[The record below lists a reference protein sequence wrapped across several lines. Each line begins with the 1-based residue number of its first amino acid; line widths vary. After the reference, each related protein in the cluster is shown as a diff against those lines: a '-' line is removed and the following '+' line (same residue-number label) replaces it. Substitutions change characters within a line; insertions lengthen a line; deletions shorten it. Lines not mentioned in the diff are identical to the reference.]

1 MDEAIGTFE
10 AAGLLGVHFTKPA
23 RMHAKGELSARE
35 IVGDDSRRFVVYSRQ
50 ECDENFAAYDS
61 ATRIGRPRTRVD
73 DRPMVQKKLD
83 AKKATKIAFGD
94 AIGVAEAAEILG
106 VWHTLVPRLA
116 REGKLVGRLLWSER
130 SGAPRV
136 WILSRSSVE
145 QRAAE
150 TRRLEESG
158 KKVGRPRTQK

>member
-35 IVGDDSRRFVVYSRQ
+35 LVGDDSRRFVVYSRQ
-50 ECDENFAAYDS
+50 ECDENFRQYDG
-61 ATRIGRPRTRVD
+61 AERTGRPRTRID
-73 DRPMVQKKLD
+73 ARGPTQRRLD
-83 AKKATKIAFGD
+83 AKKKPKIAFGD
-94 AIGVAEAAEILG
+94 AIGVKEAAELLG
-106 VWHTLVPRLA
+106 VWHTLVPRLV
-116 REGKLVGRLLWSER
+116 RDGKIVGRLLWSER
-130 SGAPRV
+130 SGAPRI

-150 TRRLEESG
+150 LNRLEESG
-158 KKVGRPRTQK
+158 KKVGRPRTRK